1 MDIEIS
7 RLRDAFLIKPRIF
20 NDKRG
25 YFLEAYNEERFMEY
39 SGLKINFIQDNESGS
54 KKGSLRGLHF
64 QKPPF
69 AQSKLVRVIKG
80 KVQDIIVDIRYGSPT
95 FGQWES
101 YILSEENKH
110 QLFIPK
116 GFAHAFLTLSDTAI
130 FSYKVDNKYNPA
142 SDAGIIWND
151 PELAIDWQLETNSL
165 MLSEKDA
172 SLQSFN
178 EYRKKPDFQ

>member
-1 MDIEIS
+1 M
-7 RLRDAFLIKPRIF
+7 
-20 NDKRG
+20 
-25 YFLEAYNEERFMEY
+25 
-39 SGLKINFIQDNESGS
+39 
-54 KKGSLRGLHF
+54 
-64 QKPPF
+64 
-69 AQSKLVRVIKG
+69 RVIKG